1 MSKVL
6 YIKANPKSVNE
17 SFTFKISEAFIEEYK
32 KRNPE
37 DEIVEL
43 CLYKEDIKPLSA
55 EGLSDIFSPEDNSM
69 KKYANQFAEVDKYI
83 IAAPFWNLSFPGILK
98 DYIDRIVVAGIT
110 FKYTEEGPIGLL
122 KNKKAVH
129 IVARGGKYTVP
140 PYNAYEMGDKYLR
153 TIFGFLGV
161 NKVETIPLEMT
172 SVLKGEDLNN
182 AVNNTIMKAKDI
194 AKRF

>member
-6 YIKANPKSVNE
+6 YIKANPKSDND
-17 SFTFKISEAFIEEYK
+17 SFTFKISETFVEEYK
-32 KRNPE
+32 KSNPE
-37 DEIVEL
+37 DEIIIL
-43 CLYKEDIKPLSA
+43 DLYKEDVKPLSSKDL
-55 EGLSDIFSPEDNSM
+55 GDIFSTDDNPM
-69 KKYANQFAEVDKYI
+69 KKYANGFAEADKYI

-153 TIFGFLGV
+153 TILGFLGV

-172 SVLKGEDLNN
+172 SVLKGQDLDN
-182 AVNNTIMKAKDI
+182 AVNNTMMKAKEV